1 MTGVPSTDMKASAAS
16 VGRSHSTLHGRQK
29 ASPLPALLDVEGV
42 AEVLGVG
49 IRHVRRLVDQ
59 RRIPFVK
66 VGHYVRFDPREI
78 AVWIDERRVPEGGH
92 PRFHR

>member
-1 MTGVPSTDMKASAAS
+1 MTGIPSTDMKASAAS
-16 VGRSHSTLHGRQK
+16 VGRSRPTLHRRRP

-49 IRHVRRLVDQ
+49 IRQIRRLVDQ

-78 AVWIDERRVPEGGH
+78 TVGIDERRVPEGGH
-92 PRFHR
+92 SRFHR

>member
-1 MTGVPSTDMKASAAS
+1 MSDASSTGQHTTAPS
-16 VGRSHSTLHGRQK
+16 VGDSRSTVHGHRST
-29 ASPLPALLDVEGV
+29 SILPALLDVEGA

-49 IRHVRRLVDQ
+49 VRHVRRLVDQ

-78 AVWIDERRVPEGGH
+78 AAWIDDRRVPEGGRRRV
-92 PRFHR
+92 PR